1 MSHSADTCMELC
13 IKAGFNVTK
22 LNISQSSSTNMSTSL
37 NLDPKR
43 VSSASP
49 SSASSSA
56 SSSPPYSPQRSP
68 VLAPTFSSSSPDDI
82 MREASHRKCDILVV
96 SRDSG
101 IVFFIFPFFPWS
113 VCQFVNLLRC
123 FASASESI
131 ILIRGIRLKGGVISL
146 RSRNLQSSLLVAGV
160 VGME

>member
-22 LNISQSSSTNMSTSL
+22 LNLSQSSSTNMSTSL
-37 NLDPKR
+37 NLHPKR
-43 VSSASP
+43 VSPASP

-56 SSSPPYSPQRSP
+56 SSSPPYSPQHSP

-82 MREASHRKCDILVV
+82 MREAYHRNCDILVV

-101 IVFFIFPFFPWS
+101 IFFLPLSPSS
-113 VCQFVNLLRC
+113 VCQFVNPVRY
-123 FASASESI
+123 FASTSESI
-131 ILIRGIRLKGGVISL
+131 ILILGTRLKGDVISL
-146 RSRNLQSSLLVAGV
+146 RSLNLQSSLLGAGV

>member
-1 MSHSADTCMELC
+1 M
-13 IKAGFNVTK
+13 KAGFNVTK
-22 LNISQSSSTNMSTSL
+22 LNLSQSSSTNMSTSL

-43 VSSASP
+43 VSPASP

-56 SSSPPYSPQRSP
+56 SSSPPYSPKCSP
-68 VLAPTFSSSSPDDI
+68 VLAPTFSFSSPDDI
-82 MREASHRKCDILVV
+82 MREASHRNCDILVV

-101 IVFFIFPFFPWS
+101 IFLPPFSPWS
-113 VCQFVNLLRC
+113 VCQVVNPFRY

-146 RSRNLQSSLLVAGV
+146 RSRNLQSSLLGAGV

>member
-1 MSHSADTCMELC
+1 MAHSADTCMELC

-22 LNISQSSSTNMSTSL
+22 LNLSQSSSTNMSTSL

-43 VSSASP
+43 VSPASP

-96 SRDSG
+96 SKDSG
-101 IVFFIFPFFPWS
+101 IFLPPPFFPWS
-113 VCQFVNLLRC
+113 VCQFVNLLKY

-160 VGME
+160 VGIE